1 MASVW
6 KHPQSQFW
14 VACFTDN
21 AGKQRKK
28 STKETNRKLALKMA
42 EKLEGEYRKVRTANQ
57 MQKLLRDAHR
67 EITGATLEQASLVD
81 YQPRWIASKKAEGCA
96 DATMVFY
103 EHSTARFIAFLGS
116 ESKKPLST
124 ITKEQVERFRNTLA
138 ETLATKTVNHQL
150 QGLRMLFKGAVED
163 GLAAD
168 NPAKSVKLIKTKQGE
183 ESIKEA
189 FTIEQIRLL
198 LPHCKGYWLGM
209 VLIAANTGQRLAD
222 IQFMKWS
229 HVSADGAEIKFT
241 TRKTKTA
248 IVIPTSKRLR
258 AYINSLPRPEDPQA
272 FLHPEAAALV
282 GHSLSGAF
290 ARIVIKAGLRP
301 RPALPSDAT
310 EAPRPKRDHTG
321 LSFHSL
327 RHSAVTFLAEAGIP
341 QAVIMELTGHG
352 SAAMSRHYTKV
363 GKTALTA
370 AAAAF
375 PAI

>member
-57 MQKLLRDAHR
+57 MQKLLREAHR
-67 EITGATLEQASLVD
+67 EITGATLEQASLAD

-138 ETLATKTVNHQL
+138 ETLATKTVNHQI
-150 QGLRMLFKGAVED
+150 QGLRMLFKGAVD
-163 GLAAD
+163 GGLAAD
-168 NPAKSVKLIKTKQGE
+168 NPAESVKLIRVKTGE
-183 ESIKEA
+183 ESVKEA

-209 VLIAANTGQRLAD
+209 VLLGVNTGQRLAD
-222 IQFMKWS
+222 IQHMKWS
-229 HVSADGAEIKFT
+229 QVSADGGEISLVA
-241 TRKTKTA
+241 RKTKRPLS
-248 IVIPTSKRLR
+248 IPTSPQLR
-258 AYINSLPRPEDPQA
+258 AYINSMPRPEDPQA
-272 FLHPEAAALV
+272 FLHPGAAALA
-282 GHSLSGAF
+282 GNSLSMAF
-290 ARIVIKAGLRP
+290 SKIVIKAGLRP
-301 RPALPSDAT
+301 RPALPSNAT
-310 EAPRPKRDHTG
+310 ETPRPKRDHTG

-341 QAVIMELTGHG
+341 QAVNMALTGHS
-352 SAAMSRHYTKV
+352 SAVMNAHYTKI
-363 GKTALTA
+363 GKPALA
-370 AAAAF
+370 LAAAAF
-375 PAI
+375 PTI